1 MSCQIEQCSGGCN
14 GTDHWCKTHPFCRLK
29 KNLSCD
35 ICAVVEGLNEV
46 RASLNEVRASLN
58 RPKVASWRLAVGRVL
73 RVITLAVNGH

>member
-29 KNLSCD
+29 KDLSCD

-46 RASLNEVRASLN
+46 KASLN

-73 RVITLAVNGH
+73 RVITLAVDGH